1 MTEFEKI
8 YQNYNPRQAALDE
21 ARALL
26 TAAAK
31 AAMADGALPEAE
43 LPAFIVEIPADVKNG
58 DIASNIAMAGAR
70 SWRKAPKMIADAL
83 LAHLP
88 SIENSVFAKVEVAGP
103 GFINLFL
110 APSFWA
116 SVVLGACSNKEY
128 GRTDHGKGAKYN
140 VEFVSANPTGP
151 MHMGNARGGAIGD
164 SLSSLLQEAG
174 YEVSRE
180 FYINDA
186 GNQVAKFGKSLDLRY
201 LQLCSEAGQKV
212 VAECGSDMEKLTKTI
227 YDQTSTPDENGNI
240 PEEQKD
246 FPFTMPSDVYL
257 GMDIIEHAKNYYD
270 LHGGRELSAKPEE
283 ERRKALVDYALPLN
297 EKRLEEDL
305 LKYRIKYDNWFKEST
320 LHNNGAVK
328 AVIEKLKEGGHTYEK
343 DGALWLKATDFGGDQ
358 DFVLVRSNGF
368 PTYIVPDIAYHY
380 DKLITR
386 AYDKAINVLGAD
398 HHGYVQR
405 MRIALSALGIDD
417 KRLDVVIM
425 QMVMLIRDG
434 KPCKLSKRSGKAITL
449 TTLLDEVPID
459 AARFVF
465 NQRNADTHLEFDL
478 DLAVEESSKN
488 PVFYVQYAHARICSV
503 IRKQADEG
511 VKYEG
516 GAVSYTEPAEFALI
530 RKIAEMP
537 EMINTAAK
545 DYDPS
550 ALTRYSYELAQ
561 AFHKFYDSC
570 PIKDAD
576 ADVKQSR
583 LALCEAARTTLRNV
597 LSLLKVEAPE
607 RM

>member
-1 MTEFEKI
+1 M
-8 YQNYNPRQAALDE
+8 YNAVE
-21 ARALL
+21 E
-26 TAAAK
+26 AK
-31 AAMADGALPEAE
+31 AQVKEIIMGALGRLVGEGK
-43 LPAFIVEIPADVKNG
+43 LPAEPLPPFQVTIPADNSHG
-58 DIASNIAMAGAR
+58 DFSANTALVSAKALKSNPRAVAQ
-70 SWRKAPKMIADAL
+70 MIVEAAVLDGTDF
-83 LAHLP
+83 
-88 SIENSVFAKVEVAGP
+88 SKIEVAGP
-103 GFINLFL
+103 GFLNFFIGGKWF
-110 APSFWA
+110 AD
-116 SVVLGACSNKEY
+116 VVKNAAALGGDY
-128 GRTDHGKGAKYN
+128 GKTDLGKGKRVL

-151 MHMGNARGGAIGD
+151 MHIGNARGGAIGD

-386 AYDKAINVLGAD
+386 AYDKAIRPG
-398 HHGYVQR
+398 R
-405 MRIALSALGIDD
+405 RPS
-417 KRLDVVIM
+417 
-425 QMVMLIRDG
+425 
-434 KPCKLSKRSGKAITL
+434 
-449 TTLLDEVPID
+449 
-459 AARFVF
+459 
-465 NQRNADTHLEFDL
+465 
-478 DLAVEESSKN
+478 
-488 PVFYVQYAHARICSV
+488 RICSAHAH
-503 IRKQADEG
+503 RAFRAGYRRQA
-511 VKYEG
+511 
-516 GAVSYTEPAEFALI
+516 S
-530 RKIAEMP
+530 
-537 EMINTAAK
+537 
-545 DYDPS
+545 
-550 ALTRYSYELAQ
+550 
-561 AFHKFYDSC
+561 
-570 PIKDAD
+570 
-576 ADVKQSR
+576 
-583 LALCEAARTTLRNV
+583 
-597 LSLLKVEAPE
+597 
-607 RM
+607 